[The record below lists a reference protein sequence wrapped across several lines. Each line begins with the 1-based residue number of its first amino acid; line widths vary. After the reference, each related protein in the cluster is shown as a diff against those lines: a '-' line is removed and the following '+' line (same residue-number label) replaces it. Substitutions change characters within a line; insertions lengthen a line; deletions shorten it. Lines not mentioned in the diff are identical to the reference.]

1 MNAANALWLDESTGA
16 DAPRSGSPV
25 PASGLRA
32 VEPSVAPSSAAPRSD
47 RRSQLETLPCAGVVA
62 AMEEP
67 AELPS
72 PSVRERHQLS
82 WCVDFG
88 DEMRTMSTFDLWTAI
103 ERGEV
108 SADLR
113 VWREGMECW
122 MPVARVPSLAVALVS
137 LAPLTTPSPTP
148 AAATTGPA
156 PEVRERPVGRP
167 VPAPQLDAAPPPPQ
181 RRPARSWATTF
192 LSPGTLW
199 MALGSGVAA
208 GAITAAL
215 MMSSRPAPLPAPA
228 PHAPVLLAAPAEPPP
243 VDPYLASLGALPPPV
258 TETPAVEPP
267 AAAPEAPRARHDELG
282 QHRLRRG
289 KKPPHAR

>member
-1 MNAANALWLDESTGA
+1 
-16 DAPRSGSPV
+16 
-25 PASGLRA
+25 
-32 VEPSVAPSSAAPRSD
+32 
-47 RRSQLETLPCAGVVA
+47 
-62 AMEEP
+62 MEEP

-88 DEMRTMSTFDLWTAI
+88 EEMRTMTTFDLWTAI

-108 SADLR
+108 SPELR

-181 RRPARSWATTF
+181 RRPRRSLAAT
-192 LSPGTLW
+192 LLHPGTLW

-215 MMSSRPAPLPAPA
+215 MMTSRPAPQAAPP
-228 PHAPVLLAAPAEPPP
+228 PHAPVLLAAPPAEPPP
-243 VDPYLASLGALPPPV
+243 PADPYLATLGALP
-258 TETPAVEPP
+258 TPAAEPVAVDP
-267 AAAPEAPRARHDELG
+267 ASAAPEGPRAHHDELG

-289 KKPPHAR
+289 KKAPHGR